1 MKAYETIK
9 SLVKKA
15 TNENLKEMYVE
26 LQSREM
32 STEDII
38 AMTAIET
45 ELEARGIIKLNEETF
60 EYEFIA

>member
-1 MKAYETIK
+1 MKAYDTIK

-32 STEDII
+32 SMEDI
-38 AMTAIET
+38 AVMTAIET
-45 ELEARGIIKLNEETF
+45 ELESRGIIKLNEESF
-60 EYEFIA
+60 EYEFMA